1 MKPFPIL
8 QIINL
13 VFGVVLFAM
22 EWPLP
27 LLAGSSVHRSL
38 EFRLAFLPL
47 TTLAAALIYQ
57 GTNAAI
63 YYFIGLLVYF
73 WAYSEGEVRF
83 LTLTHLGPRLGLA
96 SAPTILSAA
105 NIEALDHL
113 RETLDFA
120 QPWWSWAGV
129 SFLLANMDSIFRA
142 WQLRGSAADDSSP
155 PMDLCTYPAA
165 DKQKKDLS
173 LLFDFNI

>member
-1 MKPFPIL
+1 
-8 QIINL
+8 
-13 VFGVVLFAM
+13 M

-83 LTLTHLGPRLGLA
+83 LTLTPCPRLGLPA
-96 SAPTILSAA
+96 RPLYFRLLT
-105 NIEALDHL
+105 L
-113 RETLDFA
+113 RL
-120 QPWWSWAGV
+120 
-129 SFLLANMDSIFRA
+129 
-142 WQLRGSAADDSSP
+142 
-155 PMDLCTYPAA
+155 
-165 DKQKKDLS
+165 
-173 LLFDFNI
+173 